1 MDVMRAVAH
10 FIILGWMLYLAIDEY
25 AARRPCRAWMWAA
38 LAVERFAFLGLLVL
52 DVSRSG
58 QLWMEWRSWL
68 TPFIFTVAVAL
79 SVYGIS
85 RIRGRRRLRR
95 EIAPLLSV

>member
-1 MDVMRAVAH
+1 MRAVAH

-58 QLWMEWRSWL
+58 QLWMEWRSTL
-68 TPFIFTVAVAL
+68 TPFIFVVAVAL
-79 SVYGIS
+79 SVYVVQ
-85 RIRGRRRLRR
+85 RIRTKRQLQR
-95 EIAPLLSV
+95 EIAPLMEVLA